1 MLLVIKSKFKKIIN
15 IVLIVTITSL
25 VLYFSL
31 KDNFK
36 EIINQIL
43 NINIFWLIIAFLLLI
58 IYWLLRT
65 LAIHTFIKMVKPTSK
80 FFNSFLLMLR
90 TQFINAITPFATGG
104 QPYQVYYLKKSN
116 ISISKSTSIIV
127 ENFIVYQI
135 ALVTLGLIALFSN
148 MFFHIFTKNELLSHL
163 IALGFFMN
171 TLVIVVLFILSFGK
185 KLNKTLLNIG
195 ITFLTKLRIVKDKQ
209 KQLDKWNEKITNFHK
224 SASILLKNKKQ
235 FIKTIIYNFIALIA
249 LYLIPLIILFAFGD
263 YHSINA
269 YEVIITSAYVMLIGS
284 FVPIPGGSG
293 GLEYGFVAFYGNF
306 ITGSMLSAVM
316 LIWRF
321 ITYYFGMIIGA
332 IAFYIKKVK
341 E

>member
-1 MLLVIKSKFKKIIN
+1 MSSVINSKFKKILN
-15 IVLIVTITSL
+15 VLLIVVITSL

-31 KDNFK
+31 KDNYK

-43 NINIFWLIIAFLLLI
+43 HINILWLLVAFILLI
-58 IYWLLRT
+58 IYWLLRS
-65 LAIHTFIKMVKPTSK
+65 LAIHTFIKMVKPK
-80 FFNSFLLMLR
+80 AKYLNSLLLMLR
-90 TQFINAITPFATGG
+90 TQFVNAVTPFATGG
-104 QPYQVYYLKKSN
+104 QPYQVYFLKKSN
-116 ISISKSTSIIV
+116 ISLTKSTVIIV

-148 MFFHIFTKNELLSHL
+148 MFMHIFKQNDLLSHL
-163 IALGFFMN
+163 IAIGFFMN
-171 TLVIVVLFILSFGK
+171 TLVIAVLFIVSFGK
-185 KLNKTLLNIG
+185 KLNKLLINIG
-195 ITFLTKLRIVKDKQ
+195 ITILTKLHIVKDKQ
-209 KQLDKWNEKITNFHK
+209 KQLDKWNETINNFHE
-224 SASILLKNKKQ
+224 SASILLKNKRF
-235 FIKTIIYNFIALIA
+235 FIKTIIYNFIALIS
-249 LYLIPLIILFAFGD
+249 LYLIPLIILFAFSS
-263 YHSINA
+263 YNSINA

-293 GLEYGFVAFYGNF
+293 GLEYGFIAFYGNF
-306 ITGSMLSAVM
+306 INGSLLSAVM

>member
-1 MLLVIKSKFKKIIN
+1 MIKSKFKKVLNIII
-15 IVLIVTITSL
+15 IVLITSL

-31 KDNFK
+31 KDNFND
-36 EIINQIL
+36 IVNQIL
-43 NINIFWLIIAFLLLI
+43 NINIFWLIIAFLLLL
-58 IYWLLRT
+58 IYWLLRS
-65 LAIHTFIKMVKPTSK
+65 LAMHTFVKMVKPKTN

-90 TQFINAITPFATGG
+90 TQFVNAITPFATGG
-104 QPYQVYYLKKSN
+104 QPYQVYYLKKCD
-116 ISISKSTSIIV
+116 IGLTKSTVIIV

-148 MFFHIFTKNELLSHL
+148 MFMHIFKHNELLSHL
-163 IALGFFMN
+163 IAIGFFMN
-171 TLVIVVLFILSFGK
+171 TLVIVVLFIVSFGK
-185 KLNKTLLNIG
+185 KLNKVLINIG
-195 ITFLTKLRIVKDKQ
+195 ITILTKLHIVKDRK
-209 KQLDKWNEKITNFHK
+209 KQLDKWNEKINNFHE
-224 SASILLKNKKQ
+224 SASILLKHKKY

-249 LYLIPLIILFAFGD
+249 LYLIPLIVLFAFGN
-263 YHSINA
+263 YNSINV

-306 ITGSMLSAVM
+306 ISGSILSAVM
-316 LIWRF
+316 LVWRF
-321 ITYYFGMIIGA
+321 ITYYFGMIVGA